1 MVCLRSSSFGS
12 LQRRISHPASHTSP
26 AAKASNV
33 CDPCAI
39 LSLPRARVR
48 LHHTSSAPPIQL
60 VSTLRPSGSACQHVA
75 ALRASTC
82 RHAQAFGLRLSA
94 SWAVGVGVWCG
105 GKHGRLGLNCWRL
118 APVAQGI
125 EQRFP
130 KPRVGGS
137 NPSRRASFLPANC
150 GKARMSGLASALYYT
165 NYQVWRGAIRISREE
180 LLRYESVGDCKLS
193 TF

>member
-1 MVCLRSSSFGS
+1 MVSLRSSSFGS

-26 AAKASNV
+26 AAKTSNA

-39 LSLPRARVR
+39 LSLPRARVL

-82 RHAQAFGLRLSA
+82 RHAQAFSLRLSA

-105 GKHGRLGLNCWRL
+105 GKHGHLGLNCWRF

-137 NPSRRASFLPANC
+137 NPSRRAFVFPANRKTVTSPGIPPRLYLLQPYC
-150 GKARMSGLASALYYT
+150 NRGYPNAASIPPAAASPMSGKT
-165 NYQVWRGAIRISREE
+165 WE
-180 LLRYESVGDCKLS
+180 
-193 TF
+193 